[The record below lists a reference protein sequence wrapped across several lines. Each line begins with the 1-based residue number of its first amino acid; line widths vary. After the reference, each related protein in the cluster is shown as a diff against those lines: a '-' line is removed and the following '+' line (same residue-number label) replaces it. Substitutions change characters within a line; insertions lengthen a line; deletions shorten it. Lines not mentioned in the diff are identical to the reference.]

1 MRRAKLRQR
10 RPWITFRQQ
19 DGTGRVSG
27 EGIQVRGVEPYGD
40 PGKLIGRHPRGSD
53 VLGLDQDLDT
63 SGKQA

>member
-10 RPWITFRQQ
+10 RPWITFREQ

-27 EGIQVRGVEPYGD
+27 EGIQVRGVEPCGD
-40 PGKLIGRHPRGSD
+40 PGKFIGRHPRGSD

-63 SGKQA
+63 SGNQA